1 MFGKKRRLLSVT
13 ALVVSLCIMLNT
25 GLQVYADTDELQASI
40 KAKQAEIE
48 QAEKEK
54 KQIQGNITD
63 AKKIVSGLEST
74 KKDLEAYVTEL
85 DSNLTEV
92 EAKIEELKEL
102 IADKEAEIR
111 RRSGTRIYFNS
122 CRTPVENKLTARRNC
137 VCKGESVFRAVKRKP
152 VITCGKSAFRIVQ
165 RFGRIE
171 L

>member
-13 ALVVSLCIMLNT
+13 ALVVSLCIMANT

-48 QAEKEK
+48 RAEKEK

-102 IADKEAEIR
+102 IGHLNEYLIALEKGDEEELREILSEGNER
-111 RRSGTRIYFNS
+111 
-122 CRTPVENKLTARRNC
+122 KLEIDS
-137 VCKGESVFRAVKRKP
+137 K
-152 VITCGKSAFRIVQ
+152 
-165 RFGRIE
+165 
-171 L
+171 